1 MSNARKLAAN
11 LPTEG
16 SLTGRNLVIN
26 GAMRIDQRN
35 AGSAVSAHAAN
46 LFPVDRFR
54 CTENTN
60 GSLDM
65 QRVQDAPVGFLS
77 SLKFTVTGTD
87 TSLTGTEYVRALH
100 PIEGSNIGHLNWGT
114 SNAKTCTLSFYVKSS
129 VAGQYYVNIFNGSAN
144 RTMVKGYTI
153 DAANT
158 WERKIIT
165 VAGDTSGSWSAG
177 TGAGIYIGWMQGT
190 GPDYIV
196 SSTDTYVDAFD
207 MVGANQVNL
216 LATNGATWQLT
227 GVQFEVGEDNA
238 TPFEHEPDQVT
249 LLKCQRYFYQPIN
262 VTSGSTQRFGFYTAS
277 AYSNGTVVYGTYQ
290 FPVPMRAAPTY
301 AVTNISSFKMR
312 FGADTTSTSSS
323 FHGTASGHTITP
335 VFYSTGTTFTA
346 GRHGW
351 VEAIGGAK
359 LSFDAEL

>member
-1 MSNARKLAAN
+1 MSNARKLADN

-16 SLTGRNLVIN
+16 PLTGRNMVIN
-26 GAMRIDQRN
+26 GDMRIDQRN
-35 AGSAVSAHAAN
+35 GGSAVTGHNTN

-54 CTENTN
+54 CTENTG
-60 GSLDM
+60 GSVDM
-65 QRVQDAPVGFLS
+65 QRVQDAPVGFYY

-144 RTMVKGYTI
+144 RIIVKGYTI

-158 WERKIIT
+158 WVRKIIS
-165 VAGDTSGSWSAG
+165 VAGATSGSWSTS

-196 SSTDTYVDAFD
+196 SSTDTWGGSFD

-227 GVQFEVGEDNA
+227 GVQFEVGANNA
-238 TPFEHEPDQVT
+238 TPFEHEQHSVT
-249 LLKCQRYFYQPIN
+249 LAKCQRYYFQE
-262 VTSGSTQRFGFYTAS
+262 T
-277 AYSNGTVVYGTYQ
+277 
-290 FPVPMRAAPTY
+290 
-301 AVTNISSFKMR
+301 
-312 FGADTTSTSSS
+312 TTSTDSS
-323 FHGTASGHTITP
+323 GRLGVASGGSTVVFDHTLP
-335 VFYSTGTTFTA
+335 VQMRTKPSVSLTSTNLRIGDTVAQGFTTTSGTVSLSTYSGSQSVTYTLGGFSGLTSYRTYLHEPDGSSTGM
-346 GRHGW
+346 
-351 VEAIGGAK
+351 VK
-359 LSFDAEL
+359 FDAEL

>member
-1 MSNARKLAAN
+1 MSNARKLADN

-35 AGSAVSAHAAN
+35 EGSAVSAHAAN

-54 CTENTN
+54 CTENTG
-60 GSLDM
+60 GSVDM
-65 QRVQDAPVGFLS
+65 QRVQDAPVGFYY

-129 VAGQYYVNIFNGSAN
+129 VAGQYYVNIFNGAAN
-144 RTMVKGYTI
+144 RVMVKGYTI

-158 WERKIIT
+158 WERKIIN
-165 VAGDTSGSWSAG
+165 VVGDTSGTWTTSNA
-177 TGAGIYIGWMQGT
+177 AGIYIGWMQGT

-196 SSTDTYVDAFD
+196 SSTDTWGGSFD

-227 GVQFEVGEDNA
+227 GVQFEVGANNA
-238 TPFEHEPDQVT
+238 TPFEHEQHSVT
-249 LLKCQRYFYQPIN
+249 LAKCQRYYFQETTTSTDSSGRLG
-262 VTSGSTQRFGFYTAS
+262 VASGSTA
-277 AYSNGTVVYGTYQ
+277 VVFDHTL
-290 FPVPMRAAPTY
+290 PVPMRTKPSVSLTS
-301 AVTNISSFKMR
+301 TNLRIGDTVSQGFT
-312 FGADTTSTSSS
+312 TTSGTVSLNTYSGSQSVTYSLGGFSGLTSYRTYLHEPDGS
-323 FHGTASGHTITP
+323 
-335 VFYSTGTTFTA
+335 STGM
-346 GRHGW
+346 
-351 VEAIGGAK
+351 VK
-359 LSFDAEL
+359 FDAEL

>member
-1 MSNARKLAAN
+1 MSNARKLADN

-16 SLTGRNLVIN
+16 SLTGRNMVIN
-26 GAMRIDQRN
+26 GDMRIDQRN
-35 AGSAVSAHAAN
+35 SGSAVTGHNTN

-54 CTENTN
+54 CIENTD
-60 GSLDM
+60 GSVSM
-65 QRVQDAPVGFLS
+65 QRVQDAPAGFYY

-87 TSLTGTEYVRALH
+87 TSLTTTQFCRALH

-165 VAGDTSGSWSAG
+165 VAGDTSGSWSTS
-177 TGAGIYIGWMQGT
+177 TGGGIYIGWMQGT
-190 GPDYIV
+190 GPSYIV

-227 GVQFEVGEDNA
+227 GVQFEVGENNA
-238 TPFEHEPDQVT
+238 TPFEHE
-249 LLKCQRYFYQPIN
+249 LYEAALKKCQRYFYQPVN
-262 VTSGSTQRFGFYTAS
+262 VTSGSNQRFGFYTAS
-277 AYSNGTVVYGTYQ
+277 AYSSGTVVYGTYT
-290 FPVPMRAAPTY
+290 FPVPMRAAPSY

-312 FGADTTSTSSS
+312 FGADTTATSSS
-323 FHGTASGHTITP
+323 YHGSVSNNTITP
-335 VFYSTGTTFTA
+335 VFYATGTTFTA

-351 VEAIGGAK
+351 VEAIGGGK
-359 LSFDAEL
+359 VSFDAEL

>member
-1 MSNARKLAAN
+1 MSNARKLADN

-35 AGSAVSAHAAN
+35 GGSAVSAHNTN

-54 CTENTN
+54 CLENTG
-60 GSLDM
+60 GSVDM

-87 TSLTGTEYVRALH
+87 TSLTGTEFCRALH

-158 WERKIIT
+158 WERKIIN
-165 VAGDTSGSWSAG
+165 VVGDTSGSWSAG

-196 SSTDTYVDAFD
+196 SSTDTYVDVFD

-227 GVQFEVGEDNA
+227 GVQFEVGENNA

-249 LLKCQRYFYQPIN
+249 LLKCQRYFE
-262 VTSGSTQRFGFYTAS
+262 VTDQDQEI
-277 AYSNGTVVYGTYQ
+277 YGTG
-290 FPVPMRAAPTY
+290 
-301 AVTNISSFKMR
+301 SCW
-312 FGADTTSTSSS
+312 TTSAAYGYIPFKVEKRVSPTSLGRWKGAATDYRFRTKGGNYLCTSLIMATS
-323 FHGTASGHTITP
+323 NASTRNARFDVSVGSGLVAGDSGWLSH
-335 VFYSTGTTFTA
+335 SGNTTQ
-346 GRHGW
+346 
-351 VEAIGGAK
+351 
-359 LSFDAEL
+359 LYFDSEL